1 MPVDLSP
8 GVDEPRPV
16 RADDPFEGEPRPFEG
31 EQPPFGGEQP
41 PYRADEPPF
50 RGQGVVETLTPYVLG
65 LAVVACCAYVLW
77 QLRPDLLLR
86 NTTANGGDMA
96 AHVWFPAYLRDHLL
110 PNLRVAG
117 WSQDWYAGFPAGQ
130 FYFPIPALV
139 TVLLDVVLPYN
150 VAFKIVTVIGPV
162 ALPAAGYACAR
173 GLGLRRITATL
184 CAPAMVAFLFFKGA
198 PGTSQ
203 EATTIAFN
211 QGIMGG
217 TLRSN
222 LAGEFSYTLAL
233 ALALCFFGA
242 LAVALRDSRRPWLP
256 AVLLAAV
263 VLSHLVVGIFAAV
276 GAVVIWLFYKPAR
289 TALIAFA
296 IGVVGALLT
305 TFWTLPLLA
314 SFGYTS
320 NMRYE
325 KITEYATYLFPT
337 YFWWLF
343 LFALIGLV
351 AAGVRRERGP
361 YVLLT
366 IAVALAVVFRLWPE
380 AHAWNLRFLP
390 FWYVGLF
397 LLAGIGAAEIPLL
410 ARRIIEWVMAE
421 PDLEGTPPDGLA
433 RPTRGPTT
441 ARGTVLGAGA
451 AALVVVLITGV
462 ALVRVDATRGFLRF
476 WADWNYSGYED
487 TSGTATADHRPKP
500 WPEFES
506 LINEMRALPPGRA
519 LWEGGGSIDAYGSS
533 LALMM
538 LPYFT
543 EGRTTSMEGLYYESS
558 GTTPYHFMAAA
569 TLQGAGNA
577 SNPVRGL
584 KYRDISDFDLGVEYL
599 RMLGVDYYLAYS
611 TDARAKAD
619 ADPGLEKVATVPDR
633 DGKPPLGWAV
643 YEVRDAPLVQALAN
657 EPVVATGIHG
667 GTQSE
672 CFDTPAP
679 EASAGADAP
688 TDPSLTPWECLS
700 AAWWDTPDALDRPL
714 AADGPASWARVPAD
728 RAADAARTPLPDVEV
743 SRTRMTDDS
752 VSFDVSRTGVPV
764 LVKVSDYPNW
774 AVRGADGP
782 YRVTPNFMVVVPT
795 SERVELY
802 YARTPAE
809 WAGIAGTLLGV
820 VGLAGL
826 VLVGRPVRRRKAH
839 PSNQRRP
846 DDRAPDDGSPDDGS
860 PDVGDSGASGTTMIS
875 SLPGSG

>member
-1 MPVDLSP
+1 MPVDTPPPEVAPRASAFDVLP
-8 GVDEPRPV
+8 GAA
-16 RADDPFEGEPRPFEG
+16 RAAG
-31 EQPPFGGEQP
+31 
-41 PYRADEPPF
+41 ADEPGDPTADPGVGTDGSAPPDGEGQS
-50 RGQGVVETLTPYVLG
+50 RGEGTIETLTPIVLG

-86 NTTANGGDMA
+86 DTTANGGDMA

-110 PNLRVAG
+110 PNWRVAG
-117 WSQDWYAGFPAGQ
+117 WSPDWYAGFPAGQ
-130 FYFPIPALV
+130 FYFPIPAVL
-139 TVLLDVVLPYN
+139 TVLLDLVMPYN

-162 ALPAAGYACAR
+162 TLPAAAYACAR
-173 GLGLRRITATL
+173 GLGLRRIAATM

-203 EATTIAFN
+203 AATSIAFN

-263 VLSHLVVGIFAAV
+263 VLSHLVVGIFAGV
-276 GAVVIWLFYKPAR
+276 GAVVIWLFYRPAR

-296 IGVVGALLT
+296 IGAVGALLT
-305 TFWTLPLLA
+305 MFWSLPLLA

-325 KITEYATYLFPT
+325 KITEYVTYLFPT
-337 YFWWLF
+337 YFWWAF
-343 LFALIGLV
+343 AFAAVALIG
-351 AAGVRRERGP
+351 AGFRRDRGP
-361 YVLLT
+361 FVVFTMTL
-366 IAVALAVVFRLWPE
+366 VFALVFRLWPE

-397 LLAGIGAAEIPLL
+397 LLAGIGAAEIPSF
-410 ARRIIEWVMAE
+410 ARWTVEWVMTE
-421 PDLEGTPPDGLA
+421 PDLERV
-433 RPTRGPTT
+433 RPASSRG
-441 ARGTVLGAGA
+441 AVLGAGA
-451 AALVVVLITGV
+451 AALVVVLLTGV
-462 ALVRVDATRGFLRF
+462 TLVRVDATRGFLRF

-487 TSGTATADHRPKP
+487 TSGLATADHRPKP
-500 WPEFES
+500 WPEFQA
-506 LINEMRALPPGRA
+506 LIEEMRALPPGRA

-543 EGRTTSMEGLYYESS
+543 EGHTTSMEGLYYESS
-558 GTTPYHFMAAA
+558 GTTPYHFMAAS
-569 TLQGAGNA
+569 TVEGAGNA

-584 KYRDISDFDLGVEYL
+584 KYRDITDFDLGVEYL
-599 RMLGVDYYLAYS
+599 RMLGVNYYLAYS

-619 ADPGLEKVATVPDR
+619 TNAGLEKVATVADR
-633 DGKPPLGWAV
+633 DGKAPMGWAV
-643 YEVRDAPLVQALAN
+643 YKVRNAPLVQPLAN
-657 EPVVATGIHG
+657 QPVVATGRQG

-672 CFDTPAP
+672 CFGTPEP
-679 EASAGADAP
+679 PASAGADEAP

-700 AAWWDTPDALDRPL
+700 AAWWDTPDALDRLL
-714 AADGPASWARVPAD
+714 ASDGPASWVRAPAD
-728 RAADAARTPLPDVEV
+728 RAADAKRTPLPAIEV
-743 SRTRMTDDS
+743 SNTRSTDDS

-774 AVRGADGP
+774 AVRGAEGP

-795 SERVELY
+795 AKHVELHY
-802 YARTPAE
+802 TRTPAE
-809 WAGIAGTLLGV
+809 WIGIAATLLGV
-820 VGLAGL
+820 VGLVGL
-826 VLVGRPVRRRKAH
+826 VLLGRPARRRRVH
-839 PSNQRRP
+839 PSNQP
-846 DDRAPDDGSPDDGS
+846 APE
-860 PDVGDSGASGTTMIS
+860 GDEAAG
-875 SLPGSG
+875 PGEAGRSAAPPALR

>member
-1 MPVDLSP
+1 M
-8 GVDEPRPV
+8 
-16 RADDPFEGEPRPFEG
+16 
-31 EQPPFGGEQP
+31 
-41 PYRADEPPF
+41 
-50 RGQGVVETLTPYVLG
+50 ETLTPYVLG
-65 LAVVACCAYVLW
+65 LAVAACCAYVLW

-130 FYFPIPALV
+130 FYFPIPALL
-139 TVLLDVVLPYN
+139 TVALDVVLPYN

-162 ALPAAGYACAR
+162 ALPAAAYACAR

-289 TALIAFA
+289 TTLIAFA

-325 KITEYATYLFPT
+325 KITEYVTYLFPT

-366 IAVALAVVFRLWPE
+366 IAVAFAVVFRLWPE

-397 LLAGIGAAEIPLL
+397 LLAGIGAAEIP
-410 ARRIIEWVMAE
+410 
-421 PDLEGTPPDGLA
+421 P
-433 RPTRGPTT
+433 
-441 ARGTVLGAGA
+441 GAGLQA
-451 AALVVVLITGV
+451 RLVLDP
-462 ALVRVDATRGFLRF
+462 RR
-476 WADWNYSGYED
+476 E
-487 TSGTATADHRPKP
+487 
-500 WPEFES
+500 PETLS
-506 LINEMRALPPGRA
+506 HDYTL
-519 LWEGGGSIDAYGSS
+519 
-533 LALMM
+533 
-538 LPYFT
+538 
-543 EGRTTSMEGLYYESS
+543 EGRTAEGHL
-558 GTTPYHFMAAA
+558 AR
-569 TLQGAGNA
+569 GAF
-577 SNPVRGL
+577 SVMR
-584 KYRDISDFDLGVEYL
+584 
-599 RMLGVDYYLAYS
+599 
-611 TDARAKAD
+611 
-619 ADPGLEKVATVPDR
+619 
-633 DGKPPLGWAV
+633 PP
-643 YEVRDAPLVQALAN
+643 
-657 EPVVATGIHG
+657 T
-667 GTQSE
+667 
-672 CFDTPAP
+672 
-679 EASAGADAP
+679 AP
-688 TDPSLTPWECLS
+688 T
-700 AAWWDTPDALDRPL
+700 
-714 AADGPASWARVPAD
+714 
-728 RAADAARTPLPDVEV
+728 RTLH
-743 SRTRMTDDS
+743 
-752 VSFDVSRTGVPV
+752 
-764 LVKVSDYPNW
+764 
-774 AVRGADGP
+774 
-782 YRVTPNFMVVVPT
+782 
-795 SERVELY
+795 
-802 YARTPAE
+802 
-809 WAGIAGTLLGV
+809 
-820 VGLAGL
+820 
-826 VLVGRPVRRRKAH
+826 RPVDDPLLVAKIRRARELL
-839 PSNQRRP
+839 
-846 DDRAPDDGSPDDGS
+846 RAEFVTDEDLW
-860 PDVGDSGASGTTMIS
+860 
-875 SLPGSG
+875 SLERAGKFTDLKLDPN